1 MKPKK
6 FLLVLV
12 PVFAFI
18 LVACGDFFDDE
29 VIDEELDQ
37 GTMEDEFM
45 IEMDESPEVIYEEEE
60 TWDEMEDE
68 DAVMEE
74 EFPVEPEMME

>member
-1 MKPKK
+1 MKLKK

-37 GTMEDEFM
+37 GTIEDEFM
-45 IEMDESPEVIYEEEE
+45 IEMDEAPEVIYEDE
-60 TWDEMEDE
+60 TWDEMEGE
-68 DAVMEE
+68 DVEMEE
-74 EFPVEPEMME
+74 EFPTDPEMME